1 MQDSGEPGKDSG
13 YSTAEFLKRRVS
25 KTLIPFLFWS
35 FVAEQY
41 LSVRYDRPI
50 DWSFPRV
57 MNDILNARTFSA
69 YWFFLPLFAS
79 YLSMPVLARLESKIR
94 SYLYA
99 IVCGMFFVC
108 LLPLACQLLDI
119 R

>member
-1 MQDSGEPGKDSG
+1 MQDIGEPGKDSG

-35 FVAEQY
+35 FVAELY

-69 YWFFLPLFAS
+69 YWFFLS
-79 YLSMPVLARLESKIR
+79 LS
-94 SYLYA
+94 
-99 IVCGMFFVC
+99 
-108 LLPLACQLLDI
+108 LLPICPCRFLPGWNPKSAVISMRLSAECSSSVSFH
-119 R
+119 